1 MPRRSGPGST
11 KPAWNAVLRAHG
23 VRSGRGY
30 GVSGCRSVRTPRSR
44 QIATSLVFFPMLL
57 RRSRVDG
64 ALAGPYSI
72 VKRENFLCSPADW
85 GWERVVDGISEM
97 VERAGNFLGVENRR
111 IVDRDTN
118 RRMEQYLWHS
128 LKFALRKVEKLLF

>member
-1 MPRRSGPGST
+1 M
-11 KPAWNAVLRAHG
+11 
-23 VRSGRGY
+23 
-30 GVSGCRSVRTPRSR
+30 RTPRSR

-118 RRMEQYLWHS
+118 RRME
-128 LKFALRKVEKLLF
+128 

>member
-1 MPRRSGPGST
+1 MPPSLSRPSAARFVPFPHPAPRQPTLPPSPLLCNVRAGPVPRRSGPGPT

-30 GVSGCRSVRTPRSR
+30 GVSGCRSVRIPRSR

-64 ALAGPYSI
+64 ALAGPYSTI
-72 VKRENFLCSPADW
+72 KGKIFFVL
-85 GWERVVDGISEM
+85 
-97 VERAGNFLGVENRR
+97 
-111 IVDRDTN
+111 VDRGWGKSD
-118 RRMEQYLWHS
+118 RYGDKW
-128 LKFALRKVEKLLF
+128 

>member
-1 MPRRSGPGST
+1 
-11 KPAWNAVLRAHG
+11 
-23 VRSGRGY
+23 
-30 GVSGCRSVRTPRSR
+30 
-44 QIATSLVFFPMLL
+44 MLL